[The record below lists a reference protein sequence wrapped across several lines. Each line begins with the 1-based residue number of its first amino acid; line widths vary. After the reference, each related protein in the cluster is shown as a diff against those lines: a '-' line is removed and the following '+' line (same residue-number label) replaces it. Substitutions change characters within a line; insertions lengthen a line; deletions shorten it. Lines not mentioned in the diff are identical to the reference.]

1 MGFEKDIPHIHVV
14 CFGDSCS
21 FGGILKDM
29 TIPLEEGWI
38 YMSSGVL
45 R

>member
-1 MGFEKDIPHIHVV
+1 MGFEKDIPHFHVV
-14 CFGDSCS
+14 DSCS

>member
-1 MGFEKDIPHIHVV
+1 MGFGKGIPHIQVV
-14 CFGDSCS
+14 CLEGSCS
-21 FGGILKDM
+21 LGGILKDM